1 MRKPDFWIA
10 YVLLL
15 IAQLLLSNYFHV
27 TPYIMLSILPV
38 MVLCI
43 SIRVGT
49 VGTMAI
55 AFVTGLAVD
64 FLSEGVIGL
73 NALALTP
80 VAFLRNPIIR
90 LVFGNEVFARGED
103 FSLQR
108 SGFGKLTLAI
118 LLAQTV
124 FLAIYI
130 WADGAGLRPFWF
142 NAARFAAS
150 LATGLALSMCTLQV
164 LAPDTRK

>member
-1 MRKPDFWIA
+1 MRKPEFWIV

-15 IAQLLLSNYFHV
+15 LAQLLLSNYFHV
-27 TPYIMLSILPV
+27 TPYIMLTILPV

-49 VGTMAI
+49 VGAMLI
-55 AFVTGLAVD
+55 AFATGLAVD
-64 FLSEGVIGL
+64 WLSEGVLGL

-90 LVFGNEVFARGED
+90 LVFGSEVFARGED

-108 SGFGKLTLAI
+108 SGFGKVSLAL
-118 LLAQTV
+118 LLAQSV
-124 FLAIYI
+124 FLLVYI
-130 WADGAGLRPFWF
+130 WADGAGLRPLWF
-142 NAARFAAS
+142 NAARFGAS
-150 LATGLALSMCTLQV
+150 LAAGFALSLCTLQV
-164 LAPDTRK
+164 LAPDPRR

>member
-1 MRKPDFWIA
+1 MRKPEFWIV

-15 IAQLLLSNYFHV
+15 LAQLLLSNYFHV
-27 TPYIMLSILPV
+27 TPYIMLTILPV

-49 VGTMAI
+49 VGAMLI
-55 AFVTGLAVD
+55 AFATGLAVD
-64 FLSEGVIGL
+64 WLSEGVLGL

-90 LVFGNEVFARGED
+90 LVFGSEVFARGED

-108 SGFGKLTLAI
+108 SGFGKVSLAL
-118 LLAQTV
+118 LLAQSA
-124 FLAIYI
+124 FLLVYI
-130 WADGAGLRPFWF
+130 WADGAGLRPLWF
-142 NAARFAAS
+142 NAARFGAS
-150 LATGLALSMCTLQV
+150 LAAGFALSLCTLQV
-164 LAPDTRK
+164 LAPDPRR